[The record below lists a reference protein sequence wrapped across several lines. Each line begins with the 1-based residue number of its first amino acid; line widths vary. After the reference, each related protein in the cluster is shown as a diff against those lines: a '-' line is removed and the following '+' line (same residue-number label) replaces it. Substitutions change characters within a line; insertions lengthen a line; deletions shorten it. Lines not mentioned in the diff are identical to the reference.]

1 LTKQHRA
8 EFLLFLTTFVWG
20 STFVIT
26 KGSLE
31 HISQLLFVVIRFGTA
46 TVILTVFFFKQ
57 VRTLTIGACYSG
69 AVLGILLFVG
79 FLAQNIG
86 ITYTTASKSAFFTGT
101 LVVFTPIVQF
111 IVDRRIPRLGNLMG
125 VIFAAIGLYLLT
137 SPTGSEF
144 NKGDAL
150 TLICAVTFAMYIVY
164 LGKVSDKHDR
174 FHLTYSQILVVA
186 LLALAGI
193 IGYEKPWIEFSPQLG
208 FSLLYLTLFAT
219 LITTWVQ
226 TRYQGDTLATRA
238 AIIFTTEPVIAA
250 ILAYFVR
257 GEMIGVA
264 GVFGGVII
272 VSGLMISEL
281 SDAIPWLN
289 RALSPK
295 SE

>member
-8 EFLLFLTTFVWG
+8 EFLLFLTTFIWG

-31 HISQLLFVVIRFGTA
+31 HISQLLFVLIRFGAA
-46 TVILTVFFFKQ
+46 TIILTIFFFKQ
-57 VRTLTIGACYSG
+57 VRTLTRGAFWSG
-69 AVLGILLFVG
+69 TVLGVLLFAG

-86 ITYTTASKSAFFTGT
+86 ITFTTASKCAFFTGT

-111 IVDRRIPRLGNLMG
+111 IVDRRVPRLGNLLG

-150 TLICAVTFAMYIVY
+150 TLVCAITFAMYIVY

-174 FHLTYSQILVVA
+174 FHLTYSQLLVVA
-186 LLALAGI
+186 LLALAGM
-193 IGYEKPWIEFSPQLG
+193 IGYEKPWMEFSPQLG
-208 FSLLYLTLFAT
+208 FSLLYLMLFAT
-219 LITTWVQ
+219 LLSTWVQ
-226 TRYQGDTLATRA
+226 TRYQGDTQATRA

-250 ILAYFVR
+250 VLAYFVR
-257 GEMIGVA
+257 GEIIGVA
-264 GVFGGVII
+264 GIIGGAII

-281 SDAIPWLN
+281 SDAVPWLN
-289 RALSPK
+289 RALSPR